1 MAVTVQEAQVIF
13 SADGMRQVDTQAR
26 RASSA
31 MDGMTAAAKRTGSAL
46 SGIRSAFSGIGGTL
60 AALGVTAGAV
70 KMAQLTMDAE
80 KTAISFEVLTGS
92 AEKAKTL
99 LDDMR
104 KLDKK
109 TVFGLQE
116 LSQAQKL
123 MMNFG
128 VGTEEAFGILTNL
141 TEVAQGDAEQLMLL
155 ARGMAQ
161 VKAAGR
167 LMGQEAN
174 QLINSGFSPLYE
186 IASKMAKEFGGLA
199 SDYMPNVK
207 KQMEEG
213 QISYEMVRKAL
224 EDLTTSGGRL
234 AGMNERIAQTTG
246 GMLGKLQTSVEQLA
260 IQIGTA
266 FLPMANQMVA
276 AIQGIV
282 EPINNASSAAAVFAG
297 NAMAKWTE
305 MRNNLEDLG
314 FAIGY
319 IFGSLKNL
327 ASNVLSDIGN
337 SFSNMATMAVDTAK
351 AIAHNMSP
359 GVLFGGEKRME
370 LPTLQQSALK
380 SSTSDL
386 TGILP
391 GLQAELALIRQGRIT
406 AAQEAGREAEKRK
419 QGQQIERPAAP
430 ALIPMAEQTMAAAAQ
445 QVQIERGGALQM
457 FQRLQDQL
465 APKKQEEMTKQQIEL
480 AKQSLEVQRAIATGI
495 TGLPLVPILG

>member
-92 AEKAKTL
+92 AEKAKML

-109 TVFGLQE
+109 TVFGVQE
-116 LSQAQKL
+116 LAQAQKL

-174 QLINSGFSPLYE
+174 QLINSGFSPLFE
-186 IASKMAKEFGGLA
+186 ISKSTGRSMVDLKKDMENGL
-199 SDYMPNVK
+199 
-207 KQMEEG
+207 
-213 QISYEMVRKAL
+213 ISYDMVRQAL
-224 EDLTTSGGRL
+224 EGLTTGGGRL
-234 AGMNERIAQTTG
+234 AGMNDRISQTTG
-246 GMLGKLQTSVEQLA
+246 GMLGKLKTSIEQLS

-314 FAIGY
+314 FSIGF
-319 IFGSLKNL
+319 IFGKLKTL
-327 ASNVLSDIGN
+327 GSNVISDLAA
-337 SFSNMATMAVDTAK
+337 SFKSMARHALDTGK
-351 AIAHNMSP
+351 AIAHNLNPINIAKGDFKS
-359 GVLFGGEKRME
+359 
-370 LPTLQQSALK
+370 LPKLK
-380 SSTSDL
+380 ETKIKSTTGDL

-391 GLQAELALIRQGRIT
+391 ELQAELAAIREQRIK
-406 AAQEAGREAEKRK
+406 AAQEAGREAEKQK
-419 QGQQIERPAAP
+419 QAQQTERPPAP
-430 ALIPMAEQTMAAAAQ
+430 PLTPIPEQTLAAATEVAQ

>member
-155 ARGMAQ
+155 ARGMSQ

-174 QLINSGFSPLYE
+174 QLINSGFSPLFE
-186 IASKMAKEFGGLA
+186 ISKATGRSMVDLKKDMENGL
-199 SDYMPNVK
+199 
-207 KQMEEG
+207 
-213 QISYEMVRKAL
+213 ISYDMVRQAL
-224 EDLTTSGGRL
+224 EGLTTGGGRL

-266 FLPMANQMVA
+266 FLPMANQMVS

-430 ALIPMAEQTMAAAAQ
+430 ALIPMAEQTMAAAAE

-465 APKKQEEMTKQQIEL
+465 APKKQEELTKQQIEL

>member
-1 MAVTVQEAQVIF
+1 MAITVQEAQVVF

-70 KMAQLTMDAE
+70 KMATLTMEAE

-174 QLINSGFSPLYE
+174 QLINSGFSPLFE
-186 IASKMAKEFGGLA
+186 ISKSTGRSMVDLKKDMENGL
-199 SDYMPNVK
+199 
-207 KQMEEG
+207 
-213 QISYEMVRKAL
+213 ISYDMVRKAL
-224 EDLTTSGGRL
+224 EGLTTGGGRL
-234 AGMNERIAQTTG
+234 AGMNDRISQTTG
-246 GMLGKLQTSVEQLA
+246 GMLGKLKTSIEQLA

-282 EPINNASSAAAVFAG
+282 EPINNASSAASVFAG

-314 FAIGY
+314 FSIGY

-327 ASNVLSDIGN
+327 AANVFADMGS
-337 SFSNMATMAVDTAK
+337 SFAAMATHALEVGK
-351 AIAHNMSP
+351 VIAHNLNPVNIAQGNMLS
-359 GVLFGGEKRME
+359 
-370 LPTLQQSALK
+370 LPEFKQPALK
-380 SSTSDL
+380 STTSDL

-419 QGQQIERPAAP
+419 QGQQMQREAAP
-430 ALIPMAEQTMAAAAQ
+430 PLIPIPEQTLAAAAEVVQ

>member
-80 KTAISFEVLTGS
+80 KTAISFGVLTGS

-174 QLINSGFSPLYE
+174 QLINSGFSPLFE
-186 IASKMAKEFGGLA
+186 ISKSTGRSMVDLKKDMENGL
-199 SDYMPNVK
+199 
-207 KQMEEG
+207 
-213 QISYEMVRKAL
+213 ISYDMVRQAL
-224 EDLTTSGGRL
+224 EGLTTGGGRL
-234 AGMNERIAQTTG
+234 AGMNDRISQTTG
-246 GMLGKLQTSVEQLA
+246 GMLGKLKTSIEQLS

-282 EPINNASSAAAVFAG
+282 EPINNASSAAGVFAG

-314 FAIGY
+314 FSIGY
-319 IFGSLKNL
+319 IFGSLKTL
-327 ASNVLSDIGN
+327 AANVFADMGS
-337 SFSNMATMAVDTAK
+337 SFAAMATHALEVGK
-351 AIAHNMSP
+351 VIAHNLNPVNIAQGNMLS
-359 GVLFGGEKRME
+359 
-370 LPTLQQSALK
+370 LPEFKQPALK
-380 SSTSDL
+380 STTSDL

-391 GLQAELALIRQGRIT
+391 GLQAELALIRQGRIM

-419 QGQQIERPAAP
+419 QAQQTERPPAP
-430 ALIPMAEQTMAAAAQ
+430 ALIPIAEQTLAEVAQ

-465 APKKQEEMTKQQIEL
+465 APKKQEERSKQQVEL

>member
-1 MAVTVQEAQVIF
+1 MAITVQEAQVVF

-70 KMAQLTMDAE
+70 KMATLTMEAE

-174 QLINSGFSPLYE
+174 QLINSGFSPLFE
-186 IASKMAKEFGGLA
+186 ISKSTGRSMVDLKKDMENGLITY
-199 SDYMPNVK
+199 D
-207 KQMEEG
+207 
-213 QISYEMVRKAL
+213 MVRNAL
-224 EDLTTSGGRL
+224 QGLTTGGGRL
-234 AGMNERIAQTTG
+234 AGMNDRISQTTG
-246 GMLGKLQTSVEQLA
+246 GMLGKLKTSIEQLA

-282 EPINNASSAAAVFAG
+282 EPINNASSAASVFAG

-314 FAIGY
+314 FSIGF
-319 IFGSLKNL
+319 IFGKLKTL
-327 ASNVLSDIGN
+327 GSNVLSDLGA
-337 SFSNMATMAVDTAK
+337 SFKSMARHALDTGK
-351 AIAHNMSP
+351 AIAHNLNPINIAKGDFKS
-359 GVLFGGEKRME
+359 
-370 LPTLQQSALK
+370 LPKLKEPKIK

-391 GLQAELALIRQGRIT
+391 ELQAELELIRQERIK
-406 AAQEAGREAEKRK
+406 AAQEAGREAEKQK
-419 QGQQIERPAAP
+419 QAQQTERPPAP
-430 ALIPMAEQTMAAAAQ
+430 PLIPIPEQTLAAAAEVVQ

-465 APKKQEEMTKQQIEL
+465 APKKQEEMTKQQVEL
-480 AKQSLEVQRAIATGI
+480 LKQSVEVQRAIATGI

>member
-1 MAVTVQEAQVIF
+1 
-13 SADGMRQVDTQAR
+13 
-26 RASSA
+26 
-31 MDGMTAAAKRTGSAL
+31 
-46 SGIRSAFSGIGGTL
+46 
-60 AALGVTAGAV
+60 
-70 KMAQLTMDAE
+70 MAQLTMDAE

-174 QLINSGFSPLYE
+174 QLINSGFSPLFE
-186 IASKMAKEFGGLA
+186 ISKFTGRSMVDLKKDMENGL
-199 SDYMPNVK
+199 
-207 KQMEEG
+207 
-213 QISYEMVRKAL
+213 ISYDMVRQAL
-224 EDLTTSGGRL
+224 EGLTTGGGRL

-246 GMLGKLQTSVEQLA
+246 GMFGKLQTSIEQLA

-266 FLPMANQMVA
+266 FLPMANQMVS

-430 ALIPMAEQTMAAAAQ
+430 ALIPMAEQTMAAAAE

-465 APKKQEEMTKQQIEL
+465 APKKQEEMQKQQIEL

>member
-70 KMAQLTMDAE
+70 KMAQLTMEAE

-174 QLINSGFSPLYE
+174 QLINSGFSPLFE
-186 IASKMAKEFGGLA
+186 ISKSTGRSMVDLKKDMENGL
-199 SDYMPNVK
+199 
-207 KQMEEG
+207 
-213 QISYEMVRKAL
+213 ISYDMVRQAL
-224 EDLTTSGGRL
+224 EGLTTGGGRL

-246 GMLGKLQTSVEQLA
+246 GMLGKLRTSVEQLA

-266 FLPMANQMVA
+266 FLPMANQMVS

-430 ALIPMAEQTMAAAAQ
+430 ALVPMAEQTMAAAAE

-465 APKKQEEMTKQQIEL
+465 APKKQEELSKQQVEL
-480 AKQSLEVQRAIATGI
+480 AKQSLEVQRAISAGI

>member
-46 SGIRSAFSGIGGTL
+46 SGIRNAFSGIGGTL

-70 KMAQLTMDAE
+70 KMATLTMEAE

-141 TEVAQGDAEQLMLL
+141 TEVAQGDAEQPMLL

-174 QLINSGFSPLYE
+174 QLINSGFSPLFE
-186 IASKMAKEFGGLA
+186 ISKSTGRSMVDLKKDMENGLITY
-199 SDYMPNVK
+199 D
-207 KQMEEG
+207 
-213 QISYEMVRKAL
+213 MVRNAL
-224 EDLTTSGGRL
+224 QGLTTGGGRL
-234 AGMNERIAQTTG
+234 AGMNDRISQTTG
-246 GMLGKLQTSVEQLA
+246 GMLGKLKTSIEQLA

-282 EPINNASSAAAVFAG
+282 EPINNASSAASVFAG

-314 FAIGY
+314 FSIGY

-327 ASNVLSDIGN
+327 AANVFADMGS
-337 SFSNMATMAVDTAK
+337 SFAAMATHALEVGK
-351 AIAHNMSP
+351 VIAHNLNPVNIAQGNMLS
-359 GVLFGGEKRME
+359 
-370 LPTLQQSALK
+370 LPEFKQPALK
-380 SSTSDL
+380 STTSDL

-419 QGQQIERPAAP
+419 QGQQMQREAAP
-430 ALIPMAEQTMAAAAQ
+430 PLIPMAEQTLAEAAQ

-465 APKKQEEMTKQQIEL
+465 APKKQEELSKQQVEL
-480 AKQSLEVQRAIATGI
+480 LKQSVEVQRAIATGI

>member
-141 TEVAQGDAEQLMLL
+141 TEVAQGDVEQLMLL

-174 QLINSGFSPLYE
+174 QLINSGFSPLFE
-186 IASKMAKEFGGLA
+186 ISKSTGRSMVDLKKDMENGL
-199 SDYMPNVK
+199 
-207 KQMEEG
+207 
-213 QISYEMVRKAL
+213 ISYDMVRQAL
-224 EDLTTSGGRL
+224 EGLTTGGGRL

-246 GMLGKLQTSVEQLA
+246 GMFGKLQTSIEQLA

-266 FLPMANQMVA
+266 FLPMANQMVS

-430 ALIPMAEQTMAAAAQ
+430 ALIPMAEQTMAAAAE

-465 APKKQEEMTKQQIEL
+465 APKKQEELSKQQVEL

>member
-174 QLINSGFSPLYE
+174 QLINSGFSPLFE
-186 IASKMAKEFGGLA
+186 ISKSTGRSMVDLKKDMENGL
-199 SDYMPNVK
+199 
-207 KQMEEG
+207 
-213 QISYEMVRKAL
+213 ISYDMVRQAL
-224 EDLTTSGGRL
+224 EGLTTGGGRL

-246 GMLGKLQTSVEQLA
+246 GMLGKLKTSIEQLS
-260 IQIGTA
+260 IEIGTA

-430 ALIPMAEQTMAAAAQ
+430 ALIPMAEQTMAAAAE

-465 APKKQEEMTKQQIEL
+465 APKKQEEMQKQQIEL

>member
-1 MAVTVQEAQVIF
+1 
-13 SADGMRQVDTQAR
+13 
-26 RASSA
+26 
-31 MDGMTAAAKRTGSAL
+31 
-46 SGIRSAFSGIGGTL
+46 
-60 AALGVTAGAV
+60 
-70 KMAQLTMDAE
+70 
-80 KTAISFEVLTGS
+80 
-92 AEKAKTL
+92 
-99 LDDMR
+99 
-104 KLDKK
+104 
-109 TVFGLQE
+109 
-116 LSQAQKL
+116 
-123 MMNFG
+123 
-128 VGTEEAFGILTNL
+128 
-141 TEVAQGDAEQLMLL
+141 
-155 ARGMAQ
+155 
-161 VKAAGR
+161 
-167 LMGQEAN
+167 
-174 QLINSGFSPLYE
+174 
-186 IASKMAKEFGGLA
+186 
-199 SDYMPNVK
+199 
-207 KQMEEG
+207 
-213 QISYEMVRKAL
+213 
-224 EDLTTSGGRL
+224 
-234 AGMNERIAQTTG
+234 
-246 GMLGKLQTSVEQLA
+246 
-260 IQIGTA
+260 
-266 FLPMANQMVA
+266 MANQMVS

-430 ALIPMAEQTMAAAAQ
+430 ALIPMAEQTMAAAAE

-465 APKKQEEMTKQQIEL
+465 APKKQEELTKQQIEL

>member
-174 QLINSGFSPLYE
+174 QLINSGFSPLFE
-186 IASKMAKEFGGLA
+186 ISKSTGRSMVDLKKDMENGL
-199 SDYMPNVK
+199 
-207 KQMEEG
+207 
-213 QISYEMVRKAL
+213 ISYDMVRQAL
-224 EDLTTSGGRL
+224 EGLTTGGGRL
-234 AGMNERIAQTTG
+234 AGMNDRISQTTG
-246 GMLGKLQTSVEQLA
+246 GMLGKLKTSIEQLS

-266 FLPMANQMVA
+266 FLPMANQMVS

-430 ALIPMAEQTMAAAAQ
+430 ALIPMAEQTMAAAAE

-465 APKKQEEMTKQQIEL
+465 APKKQEEMQKQQIEL

>member
-60 AALGVTAGAV
+60 ATLGVTAGAV

-174 QLINSGFSPLYE
+174 QLINSGFSPLFE
-186 IASKMAKEFGGLA
+186 ISKSTGRSMVDLKKDMENGL
-199 SDYMPNVK
+199 
-207 KQMEEG
+207 
-213 QISYEMVRKAL
+213 ISYDMVRQAL
-224 EDLTTSGGRL
+224 EGLTTGGGRL
-234 AGMNERIAQTTG
+234 AGMNDRISQTTG
-246 GMLGKLQTSVEQLA
+246 GMLGKLKTSIEQLS

-266 FLPMANQMVA
+266 FLPMANQMVS

-391 GLQAELALIRQGRIT
+391 GLQAELALIRQGRIM

-465 APKKQEEMTKQQIEL
+465 APKKQEELSKQQVEL
-480 AKQSLEVQRAIATGI
+480 AKQSLEVQRAISAGI

>member
-174 QLINSGFSPLYE
+174 QLINSGFSPLFE
-186 IASKMAKEFGGLA
+186 ISKATGRSMADLKKDMENGL
-199 SDYMPNVK
+199 
-207 KQMEEG
+207 
-213 QISYEMVRKAL
+213 ISYDMVRQAL
-224 EDLTTSGGRL
+224 EGLTTGGGRL

-246 GMLGKLQTSVEQLA
+246 GMLGKLRTSIEQLA

-266 FLPMANQMVA
+266 FLPMANQMVS

-430 ALIPMAEQTMAAAAQ
+430 ALIPMAEQTMAAAAE

-465 APKKQEEMTKQQIEL
+465 APKKQEELTKQQIEL

>member
-70 KMAQLTMDAE
+70 KMAQLTMEAE

-174 QLINSGFSPLYE
+174 QLINSGFSPLFE
-186 IASKMAKEFGGLA
+186 ISKSTGRSMVDLKKDMENGL
-199 SDYMPNVK
+199 
-207 KQMEEG
+207 
-213 QISYEMVRKAL
+213 ISYDMVRQAL
-224 EDLTTSGGRL
+224 EGLTTGGGRL

-246 GMLGKLQTSVEQLA
+246 GMFGKLQTSIEQLA

-266 FLPMANQMVA
+266 FLPMANQMVSV
-276 AIQGIV
+276 IQGIV

-337 SFSNMATMAVDTAK
+337 SFSNMAKMAVDTAK

-430 ALIPMAEQTMAAAAQ
+430 ALIPMAEQTMAAAAE

-465 APKKQEEMTKQQIEL
+465 APKKQEEMQKQQIEL

>member
-174 QLINSGFSPLYE
+174 QLINSGFSPLFE
-186 IASKMAKEFGGLA
+186 ISKSTGRSMVDLKKDMENGL
-199 SDYMPNVK
+199 
-207 KQMEEG
+207 
-213 QISYEMVRKAL
+213 ISYDMVRQAL
-224 EDLTTSGGRL
+224 EGLTTGGGRL

-246 GMLGKLQTSVEQLA
+246 GMLGKLRTSVEQLA

-266 FLPMANQMVA
+266 FLPMANQMVS

-430 ALIPMAEQTMAAAAQ
+430 ALIPMAEQTMAAAAE

-465 APKKQEEMTKQQIEL
+465 APKKQEEMQKQQIEL

>member
-60 AALGVTAGAV
+60 ATLGVTAGAV

-174 QLINSGFSPLYE
+174 QLINSGFSPLFE
-186 IASKMAKEFGGLA
+186 ISKSTGRSMVDLKKDMENGL
-199 SDYMPNVK
+199 
-207 KQMEEG
+207 
-213 QISYEMVRKAL
+213 ISYDMVRQAL
-224 EDLTTSGGRL
+224 EGLTTGGGRL

-266 FLPMANQMVA
+266 FLPMANQMVS

-327 ASNVLSDIGN
+327 AANVFADMGS
-337 SFSNMATMAVDTAK
+337 SFAAMATHALEVGK
-351 AIAHNMSP
+351 VIAHNLNPVNIAQGNMLS
-359 GVLFGGEKRME
+359 
-370 LPTLQQSALK
+370 LPEFKQPALK
-380 SSTSDL
+380 STTSDL

-419 QGQQIERPAAP
+419 QAQQMERPAAP
-430 ALIPMAEQTMAAAAQ
+430 ALIPMAEQTMAAAAE
-445 QVQIERGGALQM
+445 QVRIERGGALQM

-465 APKKQEEMTKQQIEL
+465 APKKQEELSKQQVEL

>member
-1 MAVTVQEAQVIF
+1 MAITVQEAQVVF

-70 KMAQLTMDAE
+70 KMATLTMEAE

-174 QLINSGFSPLYE
+174 QLINSGFSPLFE
-186 IASKMAKEFGGLA
+186 ISKSTGRSMVDLKKDMENGL
-199 SDYMPNVK
+199 
-207 KQMEEG
+207 
-213 QISYEMVRKAL
+213 ISYDMVRQAL
-224 EDLTTSGGRL
+224 EGLTTGGGRL

-282 EPINNASSAAAVFAG
+282 EPINNASSAASVFAG

-314 FAIGY
+314 FSIGY
-319 IFGSLKNL
+319 IFGSLKTL
-327 ASNVLSDIGN
+327 AANVFADMGS
-337 SFSNMATMAVDTAK
+337 SFAAMATHALEVGK
-351 AIAHNMSP
+351 VIAHNLNPVNIAQGNMLS
-359 GVLFGGEKRME
+359 
-370 LPTLQQSALK
+370 LPEFKQPALK
-380 SSTSDL
+380 STTSDL

-419 QGQQIERPAAP
+419 QGQQMQREAAP
-430 ALIPMAEQTMAAAAQ
+430 PLIPMAEQTLAEAVQ

>member
-174 QLINSGFSPLYE
+174 QLINSGFSPLFE
-186 IASKMAKEFGGLA
+186 ISKSTGRSMVDLKKDMENGL
-199 SDYMPNVK
+199 
-207 KQMEEG
+207 
-213 QISYEMVRKAL
+213 ISYDMVRQAL
-224 EDLTTSGGRL
+224 EGLTTGGGRL

-246 GMLGKLQTSVEQLA
+246 GMLGKLQTSVEQLS

-266 FLPMANQMVA
+266 FLPMANQMVS

-419 QGQQIERPAAP
+419 QGQQIERPPAP

-465 APKKQEEMTKQQIEL
+465 APKKQEELSKQQLEL
-480 AKQSLEVQRAIATGI
+480 AKQSLEVQRAIAVGI

>member
-1 MAVTVQEAQVIF
+1 MAITVQEAQVVF

-60 AALGVTAGAV
+60 TALGVTAGAV
-70 KMAQLTMDAE
+70 KMATLTMEAE

-174 QLINSGFSPLYE
+174 QLINSGFSPLFE
-186 IASKMAKEFGGLA
+186 ISKSTGRSMVDLKKDMENGL
-199 SDYMPNVK
+199 
-207 KQMEEG
+207 
-213 QISYEMVRKAL
+213 ISYDMVRNAL
-224 EDLTTSGGRL
+224 QGLTTGGGRL
-234 AGMNERIAQTTG
+234 AGMNDRISQTTG
-246 GMLGKLQTSVEQLA
+246 GMLGKLKTSIEQLA

-282 EPINNASSAAAVFAG
+282 EPINNASSAASVFAG

-314 FAIGY
+314 F
-319 IFGSLKNL
+319 
-327 ASNVLSDIGN
+327 LS
-337 SFSNMATMAVDTAK
+337 
-351 AIAHNMSP
+351 
-359 GVLFGGEKRME
+359 
-370 LPTLQQSALK
+370 
-380 SSTSDL
+380 
-386 TGILP
+386 
-391 GLQAELALIRQGRIT
+391 
-406 AAQEAGREAEKRK
+406 
-419 QGQQIERPAAP
+419 
-430 ALIPMAEQTMAAAAQ
+430 
-445 QVQIERGGALQM
+445 
-457 FQRLQDQL
+457 
-465 APKKQEEMTKQQIEL
+465 
-480 AKQSLEVQRAIATGI
+480 
-495 TGLPLVPILG
+495 

>member
-174 QLINSGFSPLYE
+174 QLINSGFSPLFE
-186 IASKMAKEFGGLA
+186 ISKSTGRSMVDLKKDMENGL
-199 SDYMPNVK
+199 
-207 KQMEEG
+207 
-213 QISYEMVRKAL
+213 ISYDMVRQAL
-224 EDLTTSGGRL
+224 EGLTTGGGRL

-266 FLPMANQMVA
+266 FLPMANQMVS

-430 ALIPMAEQTMAAAAQ
+430 ALIPMAEQTMAAAAE

-465 APKKQEEMTKQQIEL
+465 APKKQEEMQKQQIEL

>member
-1 MAVTVQEAQVIF
+1 MAITVQEAQVIF

-60 AALGVTAGAV
+60 AALGVTAGVV
-70 KMAQLTMDAE
+70 KMAQLTMEAE

-92 AEKAKTL
+92 AGKAKTL
-99 LDDMR
+99 LDDLR

-174 QLINSGFSPLYE
+174 QLINSGFSPLFE
-186 IASKMAKEFGGLA
+186 ISKSTGRSMVDLKKDMENGL
-199 SDYMPNVK
+199 
-207 KQMEEG
+207 
-213 QISYEMVRKAL
+213 ISYDMVRQAL
-224 EDLTTSGGRL
+224 EGLTTGGGRL
-234 AGMNERIAQTTG
+234 AGMNERMAQTTG
-246 GMLGKLQTSVEQLA
+246 GMFGKLQTSVGQLA
-260 IQIGTA
+260 IEIGTA
-266 FLPMANQMVA
+266 FLPMANQMVS

-359 GVLFGGEKRME
+359 AVLFGGEKRME

-406 AAQEAGREAEKRK
+406 AAQEAGRETQKRK
-419 QGQQIERPAAP
+419 DGQQIERPPAP
-430 ALIPMAEQTMAAAAQ
+430 ALIPMAEQTMAAAAE

-465 APKKQEEMTKQQIEL
+465 APKKQEEMQKQQIEL

>member
-174 QLINSGFSPLYE
+174 QLINSGFSPLFE
-186 IASKMAKEFGGLA
+186 ISKFTGRSMVDLKKDMENGL
-199 SDYMPNVK
+199 
-207 KQMEEG
+207 
-213 QISYEMVRKAL
+213 ISYDMVRQAL
-224 EDLTTSGGRL
+224 EGLTTGGGRL
-234 AGMNERIAQTTG
+234 AGMNDRISQTTG

-359 GVLFGGEKRME
+359 GVLFGGEKQME

-465 APKKQEEMTKQQIEL
+465 APKKQEELSKQQVEL

>member
-141 TEVAQGDAEQLMLL
+141 TEVAQGDVEQLMLL

-174 QLINSGFSPLYE
+174 QLINSGFSPLFE
-186 IASKMAKEFGGLA
+186 ISKSTGRSMVDLKKDMENGL
-199 SDYMPNVK
+199 
-207 KQMEEG
+207 
-213 QISYEMVRKAL
+213 ISYDMVRQAL
-224 EDLTTSGGRL
+224 EGLTTGGGRL

-246 GMLGKLQTSVEQLA
+246 GMFGKLQTSIEQLA

-266 FLPMANQMVA
+266 FLPMANQMVS

-430 ALIPMAEQTMAAAAQ
+430 ALIPMAEQTMAAAAE

-465 APKKQEEMTKQQIEL
+465 APKKQEEMQKQQIEL
-480 AKQSLEVQRAIATGI
+480 AKQSLEV
-495 TGLPLVPILG
+495 

>member
-1 MAVTVQEAQVIF
+1 
-13 SADGMRQVDTQAR
+13 
-26 RASSA
+26 
-31 MDGMTAAAKRTGSAL
+31 
-46 SGIRSAFSGIGGTL
+46 
-60 AALGVTAGAV
+60 LGVTAGAV

-174 QLINSGFSPLYE
+174 QLINSGFSPLFE
-186 IASKMAKEFGGLA
+186 ISKSTGRSMGDLKKDMENGL
-199 SDYMPNVK
+199 
-207 KQMEEG
+207 
-213 QISYEMVRKAL
+213 ISYDMVRQAL
-224 EDLTTSGGRL
+224 EGLTTGGGRL

-266 FLPMANQMVA
+266 FLPMANQMVS

-430 ALIPMAEQTMAAAAQ
+430 ALIPMAEQTMAAAAE

-465 APKKQEEMTKQQIEL
+465 APKKQEEMQKQQIEL

>member
-174 QLINSGFSPLYE
+174 QLINSGFSPLFE
-186 IASKMAKEFGGLA
+186 ISKSTGRSMVDLKKDMENGL
-199 SDYMPNVK
+199 
-207 KQMEEG
+207 
-213 QISYEMVRKAL
+213 ISYDMVRQAL
-224 EDLTTSGGRL
+224 EGLTTGGGRL

-266 FLPMANQMVA
+266 FLPMANQMVS

-430 ALIPMAEQTMAAAAQ
+430 ALIPMAEQTMAAAAE

-465 APKKQEEMTKQQIEL
+465 APKKQEEMQKQQVEL

>member
-174 QLINSGFSPLYE
+174 QLINSGFSPLFE
-186 IASKMAKEFGGLA
+186 ISKFTGRSMVDLKKDMENGL
-199 SDYMPNVK
+199 
-207 KQMEEG
+207 
-213 QISYEMVRKAL
+213 ISYDMVRQAL
-224 EDLTTSGGRL
+224 EGLTTGGGRL
-234 AGMNERIAQTTG
+234 AGMNDRISQTTG

-359 GVLFGGEKRME
+359 GVLFGGEKQME

-465 APKKQEEMTKQQIEL
+465 APKKQEEMQKQQIEL